1 MIYYYL
7 KFKSKKY
14 QAPEAISSYP
24 LVTVQLPVFNERYV
38 VGRLIDASCAM
49 VYPKD
54 KLEIQI
60 LDDSTDET
68 TPLVASYVERYRRQG
83 YDIHH
88 IRRGTREGFKAGA
101 LREGLR
107 TARGEFVAIFDA
119 DFVPRPD
126 FLLKTVAHFL
136 KDEKI
141 GMVQ

>member
-24 LVTVQLPVFNERYV
+24 LVTVQLPVFNELYV

-54 KLEIQI
+54 KLEIQV
-60 LDDSTDET
+60 LDDSTDQT
-68 TPLVASYVERYRRQG
+68 VSVVASYTEKYRGQG
-83 YDIHH
+83 FDIKH
-88 IRRGTREGFKAGA
+88 IRRTNRAGFKAGA
-101 LREGLR
+101 LKEGLS

-119 DFVPRPD
+119 DF
-126 FLLKTVAHFL
+126 
-136 KDEKI
+136 I
-141 GMVQ
+141 